1 MRLLTASL
9 RPCDLG
15 ESAAALSILSGFVPA
30 VRIDLVV
37 VSEQRNDDIMA
48 LFKPVRERD
57 KRARTGSS
65 FRPIGRAVRIRDRE
79 TEEAADRT

>member
-1 MRLLTASL
+1 MGLLAASL
-9 RPCDLG
+9 QPFDLG
-15 ESAAALSILSGFVPA
+15 EFTAAPSILSGFAPA
-30 VRIDLVV
+30 VRIDPVV

-48 LFKPVRERD
+48 AIQTMRERD

-79 TEEAADRT
+79 TEEATDRT

>member
-1 MRLLTASL
+1 MRILAARLQ
-9 RPCDLG
+9 PCDLG
-15 ESAAALSILSGFVPA
+15 EFAAALSILSGFVPA

-57 KRARTGSS
+57 KRPRTGSS
-65 FRPIGRAVRIRDRE
+65 FCPIGRAVRIRDRE

>member
-1 MRLLTASL
+1 MRLLAASL
-9 RPCDLG
+9 QPCDLG
-15 ESAAALSILSGFVPA
+15 EFAAALSILSGFVPA

-37 VSEQRNDDIMA
+37 VSEQRNDAIMA

-57 KRARTGSS
+57 KRVRTGSS